1 MVSSPC
7 ESPERAHDPRGVHD
21 GPKMARNVGS
31 VDRWDGNERNAGP
44 EASSQ
49 NEELGLELVSI
60 TARPDLGDEMRSD
73 RAETAL
79 RVGDIPT
86 DTVRHGGCRQ
96 TVR

>member
-1 MVSSPC
+1 MARSRC
-7 ESPERAHDPRGVHD
+7 EPPERAHDPCGICD

-31 VDRWDGNERNAGP
+31 VDGWDGNKRKAGP

-49 NEELGLELVSI
+49 NEEFGLELVSI
-60 TARPDLGDEMRSD
+60 TARPDLGDQMRSH

-86 DTVRHGGCRQ
+86 DTVRHGGGRQ